1 MTNTPVYL
9 LTIPGNSSIQISQD
23 DLRSLLGQIETKLHR
38 SKVYRNALATLQNL
52 LGSSSEEAKVL
63 FKAISREAIA
73 LSFQQFTTQQP
84 KVTENQQKLT
94 ATPSTETENGDL
106 SQYLNTVK
114 LNTNNPETNTNE
126 ENLHSQSVPL
136 AEPTHQKVSHN
147 QVMASTTDHSV
158 KKDKAIPGTSAPQTA
173 RFSQRGSANA
183 IAKTPTHWL
192 KRTKKPS
199 KAEIAKQL
207 AAEQRIETLQKIGQQ
222 LRQARFAQGLSLSQL
237 NVYTHVPIHHMEALE
252 NGNVE
257 SLPEDVYLRGFIRVM
272 GNALGLNG
280 TTLIAAL
287 PVPEIA
293 KAILPISSKLKNS
306 SPGLG
311 LDIRPVHLYVG
322 YTALVAGAV
331 GGLSLMSQ
339 QANADRAV
347 IPDEVTPSSASKSSQ
362 RMEPTT
368 TPGLRSSS
376 SGVSVGSDI
385 APPEAL

>member
-1 MTNTPVYL
+1 MTTTPVYL

-52 LGSSSEEAKVL
+52 LGPSSQEAKVL

-84 KVTENQQKLT
+84 KVTENQEKLT
-94 ATPSTETENGDL
+94 AAPSTESENNDL
-106 SQYLNTVK
+106 SQCLSTVK
-114 LNTNNPETNTNE
+114 LNTNNHERNTSE
-126 ENLHSQSVPL
+126 ENLRSPSGGHLMPSQSVPL
-136 AEPTHQKVSHN
+136 TEPTHQKVSPDK
-147 QVMASTTDHSV
+147 VASV
-158 KKDKAIPGTSAPQTA
+158 KAEEDKQ
-173 RFSQRGSANA
+173 NA
-183 IAKTPTHWL
+183 KKPTHWL
-192 KRTKKPS
+192 KRTKKPN

-222 LRQARFAQGLSLSQL
+222 LRQARESQGLSLEQL
-237 NVYTHVPIHHMEALE
+237 KVYTHIPIYHMEAVE

-257 SLPEDVYLRGFIRVM
+257 LLPEDVYLRGFIRVM

-280 TTLIAAL
+280 TSLIAAL
-287 PVPEIA
+287 PAPEIA

-311 LDIRPVHLYVG
+311 LNIRPVHLYVG

-331 GGLSLMSQ
+331 GGLSIMSQ
-339 QANADRAV
+339 QGNADRAV
-347 IPDEVTPSSASKSSQ
+347 IPDDATPSSASQSSQ

>member
-1 MTNTPVYL
+1 MTTTPVYL

-52 LGSSSEEAKVL
+52 LGPSSEQAKVL

-84 KVTENQQKLT
+84 KVTDNQEKLT
-94 ATPSTETENGDL
+94 AAPSTEPENNDL
-106 SQYLNTVK
+106 SQCLSTVK

-126 ENLHSQSVPL
+126 ENLRSPD
-136 AEPTHQKVSHN
+136 KVADN
-147 QVMASTTDHSV
+147 SV
-158 KKDKAIPGTSAPQTA
+158 KAKEDKK
-173 RFSQRGSANA
+173 NA
-183 IAKTPTHWL
+183 KKPTHWL
-192 KRTKKPS
+192 KRTLKPS

-222 LRQARFAQGLSLSQL
+222 LRQARFAQGLSLEQL
-237 NVYTHVPIHHMEALE
+237 KVYTHIPIYHMEAIE
-252 NGNVE
+252 NGNIE
-257 SLPEDVYLRGFIRVM
+257 LLPEDVYLRGFIRVM

-280 TTLIAAL
+280 TSLIADL
-287 PVPEIA
+287 PAPEIA
-293 KAILPISSKLKNS
+293 KAIVPISSKLKNS

-311 LDIRPVHLYVG
+311 LNIRPVHLYVG

-331 GGLSLMSQ
+331 GGLSVMSQ
-339 QANADRAV
+339 QANSDRAV
-347 IPDEVTPSSASKSSQ
+347 IPDDVTPSSASQSSQ

>member
-9 LTIPGNSSIQISQD
+9 LTIAGNSSIEISQD
-23 DLRSLLGQIETKLHR
+23 ELRSLLGQIETKLHR

-52 LGSSSEEAKVL
+52 LGASSEQAKVL

-73 LSFQQFTTQQP
+73 LSFQQFATQES
-84 KVTENQQKLT
+84 KVTDNQQINT
-94 ATPSTETENGDL
+94 ADVSPSTEIENSDL
-106 SQYLNTVK
+106 SQCLSTVK
-114 LNTNNPETNTNE
+114 LNTNNPQTNE
-126 ENLHSQSVPL
+126 ENLR
-136 AEPTHQKVSHN
+136 SHN
-147 QVMASTTDHSV
+147 QVADNSV
-158 KKDKAIPGTSAPQTA
+158 KAKEDKAIPSGAA
-173 RFSQRGSANA
+173 RFSQRDSA
-183 IAKTPTHWL
+183 KKPTHSL
-192 KRTKKPS
+192 KRTRKPS

-207 AAEQRIETLQKIGQQ
+207 AAEQRIETLCQIGQQ
-222 LRQARFAQGLSLSQL
+222 LQKARFAQGLSLVQL
-237 NVYTHVPIHHMEALE
+237 NAYTHVPIHHMEAIE

-257 SLPEDVYLRGFIRVM
+257 LLPEDVYLRGFIRVM

-293 KAILPISSKLKNS
+293 KAIVPISSRLKNG

-339 QANADRAV
+339 QANTDRAL
-347 IPDEVTPSSASKSSQ
+347 IPDEVTPSAASQSSQ
-362 RMEPTT
+362 RREPTT

-376 SGVSVGSDI
+376 SGVTVGSDI

>member
-1 MTNTPVYL
+1 MTTTPVYL

-23 DLRSLLGQIETKLHR
+23 DLRSLLGQIEAKLHR

-73 LSFQQFTTQQP
+73 LSFQQFATQEP
-84 KVTENQQKLT
+84 KVTDNQQINT
-94 ATPSTETENGDL
+94 ADSPSAESENSDL
-106 SQYLNTVK
+106 SQCLSTVK
-114 LNTNNPETNTNE
+114 LNTNTNE
-126 ENLHSQSVPL
+126 ENLPS
-136 AEPTHQKVSHN
+136 
-147 QVMASTTDHSV
+147 
-158 KKDKAIPGTSAPQTA
+158 QTA
-173 RFSQRGSANA
+173 PFSGRSSANA

-192 KRTKKPS
+192 KRTKKPD

-207 AAEQRIETLQKIGQQ
+207 AAEQRIETLRKIGQQ

-237 NVYTHVPIHHMEALE
+237 KVYTHIPIYHMEAVE

-280 TTLIAAL
+280 TNLIAAL
-287 PVPEIA
+287 PAPEIA

-311 LDIRPVHLYVG
+311 LNIRPVHLYVG

-331 GGLSLMSQ
+331 GGLSMMSQ

-347 IPDEVTPSSASKSSQ
+347 IPDDVTPSAASKSSQ
-362 RMEPTT
+362 RMEQTT

>member
-1 MTNTPVYL
+1 MTTTPVYL

-52 LGSSSEEAKVL
+52 LGPSSEEAKVL

-73 LSFQQFTTQQP
+73 LSFQQFTTQEP
-84 KVTENQQKLT
+84 KVTDNQEKLT
-94 ATPSTETENGDL
+94 AAPSTESENNDL
-106 SQYLNTVK
+106 SQCLSTVK
-114 LNTNNPETNTNE
+114 LNTNNHKTNTHE
-126 ENLHSQSVPL
+126 ENLRSQSVPF
-136 AEPTHQKVSHN
+136 AERLRQEKVSPDKVADN
-147 QVMASTTDHSV
+147 SV
-158 KKDKAIPGTSAPQTA
+158 KAKEDKK
-173 RFSQRGSANA
+173 NA
-183 IAKTPTHWL
+183 KKPTHWL

-222 LRQARFAQGLSLSQL
+222 LRQARESQGLSLEQL
-237 NVYTHVPIHHMEALE
+237 KVYTHIPIYHMEAIE

-257 SLPEDVYLRGFIRVM
+257 LLPEDVYLRGFIRVM
-272 GNALGLNG
+272 GNALGLDG
-280 TTLIAAL
+280 TSLIADL
-287 PVPEIA
+287 PAPEIA
-293 KAILPISSKLKNS
+293 KAIVPISSKLKNS

-311 LDIRPVHLYVG
+311 LNVRPVHLYVG

-331 GGLSLMSQ
+331 GGLSIMSQ
-339 QANADRAV
+339 QGNADRAV
-347 IPDEVTPSSASKSSQ
+347 IPDDATPSSASQSSQ

>member
-1 MTNTPVYL
+1 MTTTPVYL

-84 KVTENQQKLT
+84 KVTDNQHSNT
-94 ATPSTETENGDL
+94 ADSPSTETENADL
-106 SQYLNTVK
+106 SQCLSTVK

-126 ENLHSQSVPL
+126 ENLPSQSVPFI
-136 AEPTHQKVSHN
+136 EPLPEKVSHN
-147 QVMASTTDHSV
+147 QVADNSV
-158 KKDKAIPGTSAPQTA
+158 KAKEDKK
-173 RFSQRGSANA
+173 NA
-183 IAKTPTHWL
+183 KKPTHWL
-192 KRTKKPS
+192 KRTLKPD

-207 AAEQRIETLQKIGQQ
+207 AAEQRIETLQKIGEQ
-222 LRQARFAQGLSLSQL
+222 LQKAREFQGLSLSQL

-252 NGNVE
+252 NGNFE
-257 SLPEDVYLRGFIRVM
+257 LLPEDVYLRGFIRVM
-272 GNALGLNG
+272 GNALGLDG

-287 PVPEIA
+287 PAPEIA

-331 GGLSLMSQ
+331 GGLSVMSQ

>member
-9 LTIPGNSSIQISQD
+9 LTIAGNSSIQISQD
-23 DLRSLLGQIETKLHR
+23 ELRSLLGQIETKLHR

-52 LGSSSEEAKVL
+52 LGPSSEEAKVL

-73 LSFQQFTTQQP
+73 LSFQQFATQEP
-84 KVTENQQKLT
+84 KVTDNQQNLS
-94 ATPSTETENGDL
+94 ADVSPSTEIENGDL
-106 SQYLNTVK
+106 SQCLSTVK
-114 LNTNNPETNTNE
+114 LNTNIPTNK
-126 ENLHSQSVPL
+126 ENLPW
-136 AEPTHQKVSHN
+136 HN
-147 QVMASTTDHSV
+147 HVADNSV
-158 KKDKAIPGTSAPQTA
+158 KAKEDKAVPSSAA
-173 RFSQRGSANA
+173 RFSQKGSA
-183 IAKTPTHWL
+183 KKPTHSL
-192 KRTKKPS
+192 KRNKKPS
-199 KAEIAKQL
+199 KAELAKQL

-222 LRQARFAQGLSLSQL
+222 LQKARFAQGLSLVQL
-237 NVYTHVPIHHMEALE
+237 NAYTHVPIHHMEAIE

-257 SLPEDVYLRGFIRVM
+257 LLPEDVYLRGFIRVM

-280 TTLIAAL
+280 TSLIAGL
-287 PVPEIA
+287 PVPEIP
-293 KAILPISSKLKNS
+293 KAILPISSRLKNG

-339 QANADRAV
+339 QANTDRAL
-347 IPDEVTPSSASKSSQ
+347 IPDEVTPSAASQSSQ
-362 RMEPTT
+362 RREPTT

-376 SGVSVGSDI
+376 SGVTVGSDI

>member
-1 MTNTPVYL
+1 MTTTPVYL

-52 LGSSSEEAKVL
+52 LGPSSQEAKVL

-73 LSFQQFTTQQP
+73 LSFQQLTTQQP
-84 KVTENQQKLT
+84 KVTENEQKLT
-94 ATPSTETENGDL
+94 AAPSTETENADL
-106 SQYLNTVK
+106 SQCLSTVK

-126 ENLHSQSVPL
+126 ENLRSQSVPL
-136 AEPTHQKVSHN
+136 AEPLVRVASPTGEEKVSPDKVADN
-147 QVMASTTDHSV
+147 SV
-158 KKDKAIPGTSAPQTA
+158 KAKEDKK
-173 RFSQRGSANA
+173 N
-183 IAKTPTHWL
+183 AKTPTHWL

-222 LRQARFAQGLSLSQL
+222 LRQARFAQGLSLEQL
-237 NVYTHVPIHHMEALE
+237 KVYTHIPIYHMEAIE

-257 SLPEDVYLRGFIRVM
+257 LLPEDVYLRGFIRVM

-280 TTLIAAL
+280 TSLIADL
-287 PVPEIA
+287 PAPEIA

-311 LDIRPVHLYVG
+311 LDVRPVHLYVG

-331 GGLSLMSQ
+331 GGLSIMSQ
-339 QANADRAV
+339 QANSDRAV
-347 IPDEVTPSSASKSSQ
+347 IPDEVTPSSASQSSQ

>member
-1 MTNTPVYL
+1 MTTTPVYL

-23 DLRSLLGQIETKLHR
+23 ELRSLLGQIETKLHR

-63 FKAISREAIA
+63 FKVISREAIA

-84 KVTENQQKLT
+84 KVTENQEKLT
-94 ATPSTETENGDL
+94 ADSPSVEPENADL
-106 SQYLNTVK
+106 SQCLSSAK
-114 LNTNNPETNTNE
+114 LNINNPKINTNE
-126 ENLHSQSVPL
+126 ENLRSPDKVADNSMKAKEDNQNAKVP
-136 AEPTHQKVSHN
+136 
-147 QVMASTTDHSV
+147 
-158 KKDKAIPGTSAPQTA
+158 
-173 RFSQRGSANA
+173 R
-183 IAKTPTHWL
+183 HWL
-192 KRTKKPS
+192 KRTKKLS

-222 LRQARFAQGLSLSQL
+222 LQKARFAQGLSLSQL
-237 NVYTHVPIHHMEALE
+237 KVYTHIPMYHMEAIE
-252 NGNVE
+252 NGNIE
-257 SLPEDVYLRGFIRVM
+257 LLPEDVYLRGFIRVM

-280 TTLIAAL
+280 TSLIAGL

-293 KAILPISSKLKNS
+293 KTILPISSKLKNS

-331 GGLSLMSQ
+331 GGLSIMSQ
-339 QANADRAV
+339 QANTDRAL
-347 IPDEVTPSSASKSSQ
+347 IPDEVKPSAASQSSQ

>member
-1 MTNTPVYL
+1 MTTTPVYL

-23 DLRSLLGQIETKLHR
+23 ELRSLLGQIETKLHR

-52 LGSSSEEAKVL
+52 LGPSSEEAKVL
-63 FKAISREAIA
+63 FKVISREAIA

-84 KVTENQQKLT
+84 KVTENQDSNT
-94 ATPSTETENGDL
+94 ADSTSVEPENGDL
-106 SQYLNTVK
+106 SQCLSTVK
-114 LNTNNPETNTNE
+114 LNTNNLKANTNE
-126 ENLHSQSVPL
+126 ENLQSQSVP
-136 AEPTHQKVSHN
+136 
-147 QVMASTTDHSV
+147 TT
-158 KKDKAIPGTSAPQTA
+158 
-173 RFSQRGSANA
+173 RFSSPVPDAQGTRGSNA
-183 IAKTPTHWL
+183 IAKKPTHWL
-192 KRTKKPS
+192 KRTRKPS
-199 KAEIAKQL
+199 KAEIAKQV
-207 AAEQRIETLQKIGQQ
+207 AAEQRIETLRQIGQQ

-237 NVYTHVPIHHMEALE
+237 KVYTHVPIHHMEALE
-252 NGNVE
+252 NGNFE
-257 SLPEDVYLRGFIRVM
+257 LLPEDVYLRGFIRVM

-280 TTLIAAL
+280 ASLIAGL
-287 PVPEIA
+287 PAPEIA
-293 KAILPISSKLKNS
+293 KAILPISSKLKNN

-347 IPDEVTPSSASKSSQ
+347 IPDEVTPSAASKSSQ

>member
-1 MTNTPVYL
+1 MTTTPVYL

-52 LGSSSEEAKVL
+52 LGPSSEEAKVL
-63 FKAISREAIA
+63 FKVISREAIA

-84 KVTENQQKLT
+84 KVTDNQEKLT
-94 ATPSTETENGDL
+94 ADSPSVEPENGDL
-106 SQYLNTVK
+106 SQCLSTVK
-114 LNTNNPETNTNE
+114 LNTNNLETNTSE
-126 ENLHSQSVPL
+126 ENLRSQSVPL
-136 AEPTHQKVSHN
+136 AEPLVRGASPTGEEKVSHN
-147 QVMASTTDHSV
+147 QVADNSV
-158 KKDKAIPGTSAPQTA
+158 KPKEGK
-173 RFSQRGSANA
+173 ANA
-183 IAKTPTHWL
+183 KKPTHWL
-192 KRTKKPS
+192 KRTKKPD
-199 KAEIAKQL
+199 KTEIAKQL
-207 AAEQRIETLQKIGQQ
+207 AAEQRIQTLQKIGQQ

-252 NGNVE
+252 NGNFE
-257 SLPEDVYLRGFIRVM
+257 LLPEDVYLRGFIRVM

-280 TTLIAAL
+280 TTLIASL
-287 PVPEIA
+287 PAPEIA

-331 GGLSLMSQ
+331 GGLSFMSQ

-347 IPDEVTPSSASKSSQ
+347 IPDEVTPSASQSSQ

>member
-1 MTNTPVYL
+1 MTTTPVYL

-52 LGSSSEEAKVL
+52 LGPSSEEAKVL

-84 KVTENQQKLT
+84 KVTDNQEKLT
-94 ATPSTETENGDL
+94 AAPSTETENNDL
-106 SQYLNTVK
+106 SQCLSTVK

-126 ENLHSQSVPL
+126 DNLRSPSGGHSVPSQSVPL
-136 AEPTHQKVSHN
+136 AEPTHQKVSPDKIADN
-147 QVMASTTDHSV
+147 SV
-158 KKDKAIPGTSAPQTA
+158 KAKEDKK
-173 RFSQRGSANA
+173 NA
-183 IAKTPTHWL
+183 KKPTHWL

-222 LRQARFAQGLSLSQL
+222 LQKARFAQGLSLEQL
-237 NVYTHVPIHHMEALE
+237 KVYTHIPIYHMEAIE
-252 NGNVE
+252 NGNLE
-257 SLPEDVYLRGFIRVM
+257 LLPEDVYLRGFIRVM

-280 TTLIAAL
+280 TSLIADL
-287 PVPEIA
+287 PAPEIA
-293 KAILPISSKLKNS
+293 KAIVPISSKLKNS

-311 LDIRPVHLYVG
+311 LNIRPVHLYVG

-331 GGLSLMSQ
+331 GGLSVMSQ
-339 QANADRAV
+339 QANSDRAV
-347 IPDEVTPSSASKSSQ
+347 IPDDVTPSAASQSSQ

>member
-1 MTNTPVYL
+1 MTTTPVYL

-23 DLRSLLGQIETKLHR
+23 ELRSLLGQIETKLHR

-52 LGSSSEEAKVL
+52 LGSSSEQAKVL

-73 LSFQQFTTQQP
+73 LSFQQFTTQEQ
-84 KVTENQQKLT
+84 KVTDNQQKLT
-94 ATPSTETENGDL
+94 ADVSPSAESEIGDL
-106 SQYLNTVK
+106 SQCLSSVE
-114 LNTNNPETNTNE
+114 LNTNNTEKNTVR
-126 ENLHSQSVPL
+126 SQSVPL
-136 AEPTHQKVSHN
+136 AKPLAEKVSPSK
-147 QVMASTTDHSV
+147 VATSTGD
-158 KKDKAIPGTSAPQTA
+158 
-173 RFSQRGSANA
+173 
-183 IAKTPTHWL
+183 KTPTKWL

-207 AAEQRIETLQKIGQQ
+207 AAEQRIETLRQIGQQ
-222 LRQARFAQGLSLSQL
+222 LRQARESQGLTLSQL
-237 NVYTHVPIHHMEALE
+237 NVYTHVPIYRMEAVE
-252 NGNVE
+252 NANVE
-257 SLPEDVYLRGFIRVM
+257 LLPEDVYLRGFIRVM

-280 TTLIAAL
+280 TTLSAGLAA
-287 PVPEIA
+287 PEIT

-339 QANADRAV
+339 QANADRV
-347 IPDEVTPSSASKSSQ
+347 MIPDEVTPSAASQASE
-362 RMEPTT
+362 RMESTA

-376 SGVSVGSDI
+376 SGVSVGPDI

>member
-9 LTIPGNSSIQISQD
+9 LTIAGNSSIEISQD
-23 DLRSLLGQIETKLHR
+23 ELRSLLGQIETKLHR

-52 LGSSSEEAKVL
+52 LGPSSEQAKVL

-73 LSFQQFTTQQP
+73 LSFQQFATQEP
-84 KVTENQQKLT
+84 KVTDNQQNLS
-94 ATPSTETENGDL
+94 ADVSPSTEIENGDL
-106 SQYLNTVK
+106 SQCLTTVK
-114 LNTNNPETNTNE
+114 LNTKNPETNK
-126 ENLHSQSVPL
+126 ENLPW
-136 AEPTHQKVSHN
+136 HN
-147 QVMASTTDHSV
+147 QVADNSV
-158 KKDKAIPGTSAPQTA
+158 KAKEDKAVPSSAA
-173 RFSQRGSANA
+173 RFSQKGSA
-183 IAKTPTHWL
+183 KKPTHSL

-199 KAEIAKQL
+199 KAEIAKQF

-222 LRQARFAQGLSLSQL
+222 LQKARFAQGLSLVQL
-237 NVYTHVPIHHMEALE
+237 NAYTHVPIHHMEAIE
-252 NGNVE
+252 NGKVE
-257 SLPEDVYLRGFIRVM
+257 LLPEDVYLRGFIRVM

-280 TTLIAAL
+280 TSLIAAL

-293 KAILPISSKLKNS
+293 KAIVPISYRLKNG

-331 GGLSLMSQ
+331 GGLSFMSQ
-339 QANADRAV
+339 QANTDRAL
-347 IPDEVTPSSASKSSQ
+347 IPDKVTPSAASQSSQ
-362 RMEPTT
+362 RREPTT

>member
-1 MTNTPVYL
+1 MTTTPVYL
-9 LTIPGNSSIQISQD
+9 LTIAGNSSIEISQD
-23 DLRSLLGQIETKLHR
+23 ELRSLLGQIETKLHR
-38 SKVYRNALATLQNL
+38 SKVYRDALATLQNL
-52 LGSSSEEAKVL
+52 LGASSEQAKVL

-73 LSFQQFTTQQP
+73 LSFQQFATQEP
-84 KVTENQQKLT
+84 KVTDNQQINT
-94 ATPSTETENGDL
+94 ADVSPSTEIENGDL
-106 SQYLNTVK
+106 SQCLSTVK
-114 LNTNNPETNTNE
+114 LNTKNPETNE
-126 ENLHSQSVPL
+126 ENLR
-136 AEPTHQKVSHN
+136 SHN
-147 QVMASTTDHSV
+147 QVADNSV
-158 KKDKAIPGTSAPQTA
+158 KAKEDKTIPSGAA
-173 RFSQRGSANA
+173 RFWQKGTRDA
-183 IAKTPTHWL
+183 IAKKPTHSL
-192 KRTKKPS
+192 KRTLKPS

-222 LRQARFAQGLSLSQL
+222 LQKARFAQGLSLMQL
-237 NVYTHVPIHHMEALE
+237 NAYTHVPIHHMEAIE

-257 SLPEDVYLRGFIRVM
+257 LLPEDVYLRGFIRVM

-293 KAILPISSKLKNS
+293 KAILPISSRVKNS

-331 GGLSLMSQ
+331 GGLSFMSQ
-339 QANADRAV
+339 QANTDRAL
-347 IPDEVTPSSASKSSQ
+347 IPDEVTPSAASQSSQ
-362 RMEPTT
+362 RREPTT

>member
-23 DLRSLLGQIETKLHR
+23 ELRSLLGQIETKLHR

-52 LGSSSEEAKVL
+52 LGPSSEEAKVL

-73 LSFQQFTTQQP
+73 LSFQQFATQEP
-84 KVTENQQKLT
+84 KATDNQQKLT
-94 ATPSTETENGDL
+94 ADVSPSTEIENGDL
-106 SQYLNTVK
+106 SQCLSTVK
-114 LNTNNPETNTNE
+114 LNTNIPTNK
-126 ENLHSQSVPL
+126 ENLPW
-136 AEPTHQKVSHN
+136 HN
-147 QVMASTTDHSV
+147 QVADNSV
-158 KKDKAIPGTSAPQTA
+158 KAKEGIALPSGGV
-173 RFSQRGSANA
+173 RFSQKGSVNA
-183 IAKTPTHWL
+183 IAKKPTHSL

-222 LRQARFAQGLSLSQL
+222 LRQARESQGLSLVQL
-237 NVYTHVPIHHMEALE
+237 KAYTHVPIHHMEAIE
-252 NGNVE
+252 NGNIE
-257 SLPEDVYLRGFIRVM
+257 LLPEDVYLRGFIRVM

-280 TTLIAAL
+280 TSLIAAL

-293 KAILPISSKLKNS
+293 KAIVPISSSLKNGS
-306 SPGLG
+306 SGLG

-331 GGLSLMSQ
+331 GGLSFMSQ
-339 QANADRAV
+339 QANTDRAL
-347 IPDEVTPSSASKSSQ
+347 IPDEATPSAASQSSQ
-362 RMEPTT
+362 RREPTT